1 MKQRFLIFIL
11 AVTQCMAASAQ
22 LKEFTLDNLMPGG
35 KTHSRFVPRN
45 IKQLQFSGENYI
57 YQKGDSLLIVKPG
70 NKKEQVLITTADI
83 NRAVTEKGLKPIG
96 SIPRISAWE
105 NNKRSGI
112 SFMHDRHFIHIS
124 TDKNTIESLYPLEKG
139 DTNFDY
145 DPSKRQYALTNGN
158 GLYIVSDNGERITV
172 GKDLNEYISMGASNV
187 HRNEFGIHKGTFWSP
202 NGNAL
207 AFYRMDETMVGD
219 YPLVDISA
227 REAKLKN
234 IKYPMAGM
242 RSHEVTIGIFRPA
255 DKSITYLQTGIP
267 KDRYF
272 TNITWSPDEKEL
284 YIQEL
289 NRRQDTCRLE
299 VYDTTSGKHLRTL
312 FSETNE
318 KYVEP
323 ENPLIFIP
331 GHSSLFIY
339 TSRKDGY
346 RHLYLYDITGKMI
359 RQITQGEWEVLST
372 KIDPSGK
379 YLYITSTEASPL
391 EVNLYRITLS
401 NGKRERL
408 TPINGVHSPLISK
421 SGRYIIDRYSN
432 NNTPHIIDF
441 TDLKTGKTKNLL
453 TAPDPY
459 EGYIMPEI
467 KCGTIKAADGKT
479 DLYYRLTQPRNIDP
493 EKKYPVIIYVYGG
506 PHVQQIRDGWN
517 WDARGWDIYM
527 ANRGY
532 IIFTV
537 DGRGSAN
544 RGATFENITH
554 RQLGKVE
561 LQDQME
567 GVKWLKS
574 LPYVD
579 ENRIGVHG
587 WSFGGFMT
595 TNMMLNEPEIFK
607 TGVAGGPVIDWKYY
621 EIMYGERYMGSPK
634 DNAEGYDNSNLNRI
648 AGNLKGHLL
657 LIHGDQDPVVVWQ
670 HSLSFLKNCIQAGT
684 YPDYFVYPGHFHN
697 VLGPDRVHL
706 YEKITRYFD
715 DYLK

>member
-11 AVTQCMAASAQ
+11 AITQCMAASAQ
-22 LKEFTLDNLMPGG
+22 LKEFSLDNLMPGG
-35 KTHSRFVPRN
+35 KTYSRFVPRN

-96 SIPRISAWE
+96 SMPRISAWE
-105 NNKRSGI
+105 NDKESGI
-112 SFMHDRHFIHIS
+112 SFMHDRHFVYLA
-124 TDKNTIESLYPLEKG
+124 TGKNTIEQLYLLEKG

-145 DPSKRQYALTNGN
+145 DPSKRQYALTNEN
-158 GLYIVSDNGERITV
+158 GLYILSAEGKRITV
-172 GKDLNEYISMGASNV
+172 GKDTNEYISMGANNV

-227 REAKLKN
+227 REAKLKS

-255 DKSITYLQTGIP
+255 DKSLIYLQTKTP

-272 TNITWSPDEKEL
+272 TNITWSPDEKEIF
-284 YIQEL
+284 IQEL

-299 VYDTTSGKHLRTL
+299 VYDAISGKHLRTL
-312 FSETNE
+312 FTETSE

-331 GHSSLFIY
+331 GRPDNFIY

-346 RHLYLYDITGKMI
+346 HHLYLYDTTGKMI

-372 KIDPSGK
+372 KIDPTGK

-391 EVNLYRITLS
+391 EVNLYRISLS
-401 NGKRERL
+401 DGKRERL
-408 TPINGVHSPLISK
+408 TPANGVHSPLISK

-432 NNTPHIIDF
+432 HNTPRIINF

-459 EGYIMPEI
+459 EGYVMPEI
-467 KCGTIKAADGKT
+467 KCGTLKAADGET
-479 DLYYRLTQPRNIDP
+479 DLYYRLTRPENIDP
-493 EKKYPVIIYVYGG
+493 DKKYPVIIYVYGG
-506 PHVQQIRDGWN
+506 PHVQQVRDGWN

-532 IIFTV
+532 IIFTI

-544 RGATFENITH
+544 RGSAFENVTH

-561 LQDQME
+561 LQDQMKGIE
-567 GVKWLKS
+567 WLKS

-579 ENRIGVHG
+579 KDRIGVHG

-595 TNMMLNEPEIFK
+595 TNMMLNEPDIFK
-607 TGVAGGPVIDWKYY
+607 AGVAGGPVIDWKYY

-634 DNAEGYDNSNLNRI
+634 DNAGGYDNSNLNRM

-670 HSLSFLKNCIQAGT
+670 HSLSFLKNSIQAGT
-684 YPDYFVYPGHFHN
+684 YPDYFVYPGHLHN